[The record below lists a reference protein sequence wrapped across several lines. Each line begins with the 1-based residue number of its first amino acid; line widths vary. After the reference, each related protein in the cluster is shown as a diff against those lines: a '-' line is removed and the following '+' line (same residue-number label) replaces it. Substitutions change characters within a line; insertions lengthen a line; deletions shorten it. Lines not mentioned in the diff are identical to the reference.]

1 MAGSNNVPMRL
12 TNFKV
17 YNDSNDLLGIA
28 TVDLPEISAMTDTI
42 SGAGIAGEL
51 DTPVLGHYQSMTT
64 TVNWRTVEAQAA
76 ELASP
81 QAHTLDIRGSQEI
94 YDAASG
100 TYRKVG
106 VRAYLKVIP
115 KNFTLGS
122 FEPGA
127 TTDSSIEFEVSYMK
141 LSIDG
146 KEVVEIDKLNFI
158 ARFNGEDQ
166 LAEVRKNLGMA

>member
-1 MAGSNNVPMRL
+1 MAGNNNVPMRL

-51 DTPVLGHYQSMTT
+51 DTPVLGHYQSMTVT
-64 TVNWRTVEAQAA
+64 LNWRTVEAQAS
-76 ELASP
+76 ELAAPGS
-81 QAHTLDIRGSQEI
+81 HTLDIRGSQEI

-100 TYRKVG
+100 KYQSVG
-106 VRAYLKVIP
+106 VRAYLKALP

-122 FEPGA
+122 FEPGS
-127 TTDSSIEFEVSYMK
+127 TTDSSIEFEVSYLK
-141 LSIDG
+141 LSIGG
-146 KEVVEIDKLNFI
+146 KEVVEIDKLNFV